1 MREKDTNFLRDVPHF
16 FGTLRSRLFQKG
28 GIFFVNFSSIRLR
41 PNEGNVMSTSKMNKM
56 LRIWVRYD
64 DMESIYRDKVE
75 VLTFV

>member
-1 MREKDTNFLRDVPHF
+1 
-16 FGTLRSRLFQKG
+16 
-28 GIFFVNFSSIRLR
+28 
-41 PNEGNVMSTSKMNKM
+41 MSTSKMNKM